1 MFPKWFIYLLVPG
14 VLITRVN
21 SFMDPLS
28 LGIAG
33 VSLTSAA
40 VTSLFAVLFNYERCS
55 SGWMHPNITG
65 LEGAFRRQ
73 LHGQHL
79 VKDTVIKAIR
89 SHVNSP
95 NPNKALV
102 LSFHGW
108 TGGGKNFVSKIIA
121 EHLYSNGM
129 ESKFVHLFVSTLHFP
144 HASKVDLYKD
154 QLTQWIRGNVSNC
167 ERSMFIFDE
176 MDKMP
181 SGLIDTIKPFIDYY
195 PSINWV
201 NYRKSIFIFLS
212 NTAGNDITLKTL
224 NHWESG
230 KPREQITLKEME
242 QVIDISA
249 FNENGG
255 LWHSSLIEKNLI
267 SAFVPFLPLERQHV
281 KLCVEDDLLAKGFTP
296 QNDIVSKVADEL
308 LYFPSETKLFS
319 KSGCK
324 RVSQKVDLIVE
335 DMGFD

>member
-1 MFPKWFIYLLVPG
+1 
-14 VLITRVN
+14 
-21 SFMDPLS
+21 MDPVS

-33 VSLTSAA
+33 VGFTSAA
-40 VTSLFAVLFNYERCS
+40 VTGLFAVLLGYERCS
-55 SGWMHPNITG
+55 SGWMRPNITG
-65 LEGAFRRQ
+65 LEDAFRRQ

-79 VKDTVIKAIR
+79 VKDTVIKALR
-89 SHVNSP
+89 SHVHSADP
-95 NPNKALV
+95 KKALV

-121 EHLYSNGM
+121 EHLYNNGM

-144 HASKVDLYKD
+144 HASKIDLYKD
-154 QLTQWIRGNVSNC
+154 QLTQWIQGNVSKC

-195 PSINWV
+195 PSINWI

-224 NHWESG
+224 QHWESG

-281 KLCVEDDLLAKGFTP
+281 KLCVEDDLLAKGHTP
-296 QNDIVSKVADEL
+296 QKDIVSKVADEL

-324 RVSQKVDLIVE
+324 RVSQKVDLIIE
-335 DMGFD
+335 DMMFD